1 MSTKNIYLLCAIFV
15 LLLLGLIFLIYNK
28 STKTGASTEMVE
40 VVTVIK
46 NHRFD
51 PDIIHVPKGKK
62 IRLVVHNQDNTV
74 EEFESHDLHREKIIM
89 PNDSINIILAP
100 LAPGKYEFFGD
111 FNQDTAQGAL
121 IVE

>member
-1 MSTKNIYLLCAIFV
+1 MPTKNIYLLCTIFV

-28 STKTGASTEMVE
+28 STKTNTSTEMVE

-51 PDIIHVPKGKK
+51 PDIIHVPKGTK

-121 IVE
+121 IVQ